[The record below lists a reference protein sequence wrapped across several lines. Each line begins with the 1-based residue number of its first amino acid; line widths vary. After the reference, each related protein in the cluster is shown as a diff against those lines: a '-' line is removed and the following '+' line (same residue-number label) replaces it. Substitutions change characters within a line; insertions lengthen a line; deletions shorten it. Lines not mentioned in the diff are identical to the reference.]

1 MRRCYNTIS
10 DGYSRGV
17 PRPDAQLA
25 TSDDLPTNDRGSDPG
40 GADQTVTAGGGGGT
54 GTGVGV
60 GGPGRR
66 RHGGRPNTDGA
77 RHTRIS
83 GAWVSVAVAV
93 VLGAA
98 LIDFIVQNTRS
109 VRVEFFAAN
118 GKIPVAV
125 ALLVA
130 ALAGAFLVLAVGVA
144 RTTQLRLANRRGK
157 KLQKQT
163 ESMVTSSQS

>member
-1 MRRCYNTIS
+1 MSN
-10 DGYSRGV
+10 
-17 PRPDAQLA
+17 PDVQYETA
-25 TSDDLPTNDRGSDPG
+25 DDLPTTDRRSD
-40 GADQTVTAGGGGGT
+40 AAGTRAKGR
-54 GTGVGV
+54 
-60 GGPGRR
+60 GRR
-66 RHGGRPNTDGA
+66 GRRANTDGA

-83 GAWVSVAVAV
+83 GAWVAVAVAV

-109 VRVEFFAAN
+109 VRIEFFAAN
-118 GKIPVAV
+118 GQMPVAV
-125 ALLVA
+125 ALLGA

-163 ESMVTSSQS
+163 ESLVTGSST

>member
-1 MRRCYNTIS
+1 MQFE
-10 DGYSRGV
+10 
-17 PRPDAQLA
+17 AA
-25 TSDDLPTNDRGSDPG
+25 DDLPTNDGGSDPA
-40 GADQTVTAGGGGGT
+40 GADQTGVTAGQGR
-54 GTGVGV
+54 
-60 GGPGRR
+60 GRR
-66 RHGGRPNTDGA
+66 GRRARANTDGA

-83 GAWVSVAVAV
+83 GAWVSVGVAV

-118 GKIPVAV
+118 GQIPVAV
-125 ALLVA
+125 ALLGA

-163 ESMVTSSQS
+163 ESLVNDSGS

>member
-1 MRRCYNTIS
+1 MPSPEVQFET
-10 DGYSRGV
+10 V
-17 PRPDAQLA
+17 
-25 TSDDLPTNDRGSDPG
+25 DDLPANDRGSD
-40 GADQTVTAGGGGGT
+40 AAGTRAKGR
-54 GTGVGV
+54 
-60 GGPGRR
+60 GRR
-66 RHGGRPNTDGA
+66 GRRANTDGA

-83 GAWVSVAVAV
+83 GAWVAVAVAV

-109 VRVEFFAAN
+109 VRIEFFAAN
-118 GKIPVAV
+118 GQMPVAV
-125 ALLVA
+125 ALLGA

-163 ESMVTSSQS
+163 ESRVTGSST

>member
-1 MRRCYNTIS
+1 
-10 DGYSRGV
+10 
-17 PRPDAQLA
+17 
-25 TSDDLPTNDRGSDPG
+25 
-40 GADQTVTAGGGGGT
+40 
-54 GTGVGV
+54 
-60 GGPGRR
+60 
-66 RHGGRPNTDGA
+66 
-77 RHTRIS
+77 
-83 GAWVSVAVAV
+83 VAV

-157 KLQKQT
+157 KLQQQT
-163 ESMVTSSQS
+163 ESRVNDSQS

>member
-1 MRRCYNTIS
+1 VTRS
-10 DGYSRGV
+10 
-17 PRPDAQLA
+17 DAQITTA
-25 TSDDLPTNDRGSDPG
+25 DDLTPNDGVSDP
-40 GADQTVTAGGGGGT
+40 TGT
-54 GTGVGV
+54 DGTGVTDVTATRAGA
-60 GGPGRR
+60 GRGRR
-66 RHGGRPNTDGA
+66 GRRPNTDGA

-83 GAWVSVAVAV
+83 GAWVSVGVAV

-130 ALAGAFLVLAVGVA
+130 ALAGAFLVFAVGIA

-163 ESMVTSSQS
+163 ESRVNDSQS